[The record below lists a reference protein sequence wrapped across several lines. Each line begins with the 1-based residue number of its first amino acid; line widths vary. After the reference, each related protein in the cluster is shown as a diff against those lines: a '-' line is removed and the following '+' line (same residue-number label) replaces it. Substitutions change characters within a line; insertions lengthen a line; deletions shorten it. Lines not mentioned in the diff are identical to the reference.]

1 MPSTGYST
9 SAAPAPAGPYSQGVR
24 RGNVLALAGQAGFD
38 PVTGQLVDG
47 VAAQTRQA
55 LTNLAAV
62 LREAGASF
70 ADVVMMRV
78 YLTDP
83 DHFAAMNEVY
93 SEFVTAPFPGRTTVY
108 VGLPAGMLV
117 EIDGLAVL
125 E

>member
-1 MPSTGYST
+1 MPSIGYST
-9 SAAPAPAGPYSQGVR
+9 SGAPAPAGPYSQGVR
-24 RGNVLALAGQAGFD
+24 RGSVLALAGQAGFD
-38 PVTGQLVDG
+38 PATGQLVDG

-55 LTNLAAV
+55 LTNLGAV
-62 LREAGASF
+62 LAEAGASF

-83 DHFAAMNEVY
+83 EHFAVMNQVY

-108 VGLPAGMLV
+108 VGLPPGMLV